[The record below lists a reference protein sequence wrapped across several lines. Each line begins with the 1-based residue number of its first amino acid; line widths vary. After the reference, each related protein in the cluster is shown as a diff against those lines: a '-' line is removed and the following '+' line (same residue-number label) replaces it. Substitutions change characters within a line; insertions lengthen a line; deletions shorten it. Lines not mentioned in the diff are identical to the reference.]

1 MNARTSTIRR
11 RTISI
16 ALALVAGFT
25 LASCAGEAEAGLT
38 LAQSKSPV
46 QLLRNEAA
54 SRVPDGLVAE
64 VENVSDGSTN
74 CRSAE
79 VDPEALQRSWKSS
92 VRMVLVPGADLDLM
106 LSKLYVS
113 FLEDGWEQGT
123 FGSDSIVE
131 FTRDSSVAT
140 IHISARKATDDK
152 PAEVQVQVAGPCV
165 MTDGEGS
172 DEVVNLEAQ
181 AD

>member
-1 MNARTSTIRR
+1 M
-11 RTISI
+11 
-16 ALALVAGFT
+16 
-25 LASCAGEAEAGLT
+25 T

-54 SRVPDGLVAE
+54 SRVPAALVAE

-79 VDPEALQRSWKSS
+79 VDPDGLERSWKSS
-92 VRMVLVPGADLDLM
+92 VRIVLVPDADLEMM

-131 FTRDSSVAT
+131 FTRDDSVAN
-140 IHISARKATDDK
+140 IHITARAASDDK

-165 MTDGEGS
+165 TTDGEGS
-172 DEVVNLEAQ
+172 DEVVKLESQ
-181 AD
+181 AG